1 MYFKAEE
8 IIKDNDPLIREKS
21 KPVDLPISEEDKQLA
36 LKLLSHVK
44 CSQDPDLSEKEHIRP
59 AVGIAAVQVGV
70 LKQLIG
76 INIPMGEDEEDIELA
91 LANPKII
98 SNSVQMA
105 YLKEG
110 EGCLSVEDEHAG
122 YVPRSA
128 RIKVRAYDCLH
139 DRQIVFRL
147 SGYPAIVLQHELDH
161 FSGILFYDRINKE
174 NPWQSIEDAVVIE

>member
-8 IIKDNDPLIREKS
+8 IIKDNNPLIRERS

-44 CSQDPDLSEKEHIRP
+44 CSQDPTLSEKEQIRP
-59 AVGIAAVQVGV
+59 AVGIAAVQVGI

-76 INIPMGEDEEDIELA
+76 ICIPMGEDEKDIELA

-98 SNSVQMA
+98 SNSVQAA

-139 DRQIVFRL
+139 DQQIVFRL

-161 FSGILFYDRINKE
+161 FNGVLFYDHINKE
-174 NPWQSIEDAVVIE
+174 NPWQPIEDAVVIE